1 MVKKTRKTKSE
12 ILNDIIIHGI
22 REKKGKNI
30 VSLNL
35 TNIPNAVCNFF
46 IICHGTSKIQV
57 KSIAD
62 SVIYEVKKV
71 SGANPWHKEG
81 FKNAEWILID
91 YSDVVVHVFQENT
104 RDFYR
109 LENLWADAEIKKI
122 KNDE

>member
-22 REKKGKNI
+22 QEKKGKNI

-35 TNIPNAVCNFF
+35 TKIPNAVCNFF

-57 KSIAD
+57 EAIAD

-71 SGANPWHKEG
+71 SGANPWNKEG

-91 YSDVVVHVFQENT
+91 YADVVVHIFQENT

-109 LENLWADAEIKKI
+109 LENLWADAEIKKF

>member
-1 MVKKTRKTKSE
+1 MVIKTRKTKSQ
-12 ILNDIIIHGI
+12 ILTDIIIHGI
-22 REKKGKNI
+22 QEKKGKNI

-35 TNIPNAVCNFF
+35 TKIPNAVCNFF
-46 IICHGTSKIQV
+46 IICHGTSKVQV
-57 KSIAD
+57 ESIAD

-91 YSDVVVHVFQENT
+91 YFYVVVHVFQENT

-109 LENLWADAEIKKI
+109 LENLWADAEIQKF